1 MLSIFSACYASFFD
15 LELVSMGSSSAI
27 LYVLGL
33 TSNQVF
39 DGGFCS
45 PWLPRKI
52 YTVLM
57 KFISIENALIP
68 NFYY

>member
-1 MLSIFSACYASFFD
+1 
-15 LELVSMGSSSAI
+15 MGSSSAI
-27 LYVLGL
+27 LYVLSL

-57 KFISIENALIP
+57 EFITIENASLP